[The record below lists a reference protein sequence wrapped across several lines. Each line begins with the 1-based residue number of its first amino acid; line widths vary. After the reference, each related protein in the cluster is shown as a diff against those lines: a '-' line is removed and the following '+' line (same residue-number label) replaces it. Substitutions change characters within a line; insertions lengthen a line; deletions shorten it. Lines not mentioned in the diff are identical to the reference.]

1 MSRKKTRRVRST
13 KREVEDVP
21 MTPMIDVVFQM
32 LIYFVLTFEIPDKMS
47 QMQVWRP
54 AGESAPSKEQEV
66 VELTRI
72 TVYGP
77 QPGSPNGYYA
87 LNDTRRSLAT
97 LEKAFNRFADLNPSQ
112 NIIVVATADSKHKD
126 LVALLNILSKAGL
139 ENVSLLSSN

>member
-1 MSRKKTRRVRST
+1 
-13 KREVEDVP
+13 

-54 AGESAPSKEQEV
+54 AGESASSKSEPL
-66 VELTRI
+66 ELTRI
-72 TVYGP
+72 TVYKD
-77 QPGSPNGYYA
+77 YYA

-126 LVALLNILSKAGL
+126 LVALLNVLSKAGL